1 MGDARG
7 WRAELITRV
16 PWVTRLEPAERCDQ
30 HRWSA
35 MSLKAAHD
43 PELKKRYRCK
53 NPAHWKFAGLKLKD
67 NSDGLDYMFVGKSG
81 VYCYAHLVN
90 QAFIPE
96 REWAR
101 WKKWCDENRALVER
115 IKSGAEPKMIK
126 RVRRNAAYDL
136 SDEA

>member
-1 MGDARG
+1 MGNVRG
-7 WRAELITRV
+7 WRAELITRI
-16 PWVTRLEPAERCDQ
+16 PWVTRLEPAERCEQ
-30 HRWSA
+30 HRWSS
-35 MSLKAAHD
+35 MSHKAAWD
-43 PELKKRYRCK
+43 PELKEKYRCK
-53 NPAHWKFAGLKLKD
+53 NPAYWKFTGLKLED
-67 NSDGLDYMFVGKSG
+67 DVVGPPYMLIGKSG

-101 WKKWCDENRALVER
+101 WQVWCDENRALVER
-115 IKSGAEPKMIK
+115 IKSGAESKMIK